1 MRLSLESFDGR
12 TAETPTSR
20 DGHSLHLKAF
30 VRAAALLTV
39 MAMVTIIVGP
49 ILRPARAAHAS
60 DVAAALADTLQ
71 FKGPAIFLA
80 P

>member
-1 MRLSLESFDGR
+1 
-12 TAETPTSR
+12 
-20 DGHSLHLKAF
+20 LKAF

-49 ILRPARAAHAS
+49 ILKHARAARAN